1 MSYKPRVVKK
11 STIPERIKPLSE
23 QGITCYIDMND
34 GLFRGGSWVIKDK
47 VAIYPLL
54 EILSRVYPTCLSVYE
69 YRGYTIPRT
78 SRMLL
83 SCTEYEVD
91 MIRRHLTSEYNDTSL
106 LDLLLNVFDEDERM
120 VVDREPVNFEVEE
133 QISEILARIS
143 REQLS
148 DLTLKECEH
157 TWFKERAASINNN
170 ETAYAISNSIAY
182 KTNLVRL
189 VNKYRDHL
197 LLLPKRKPK
206 GYTFD
211 TDLHLYDERNSN
223 KNTNVPVIDLLTI
236 GFYSVDFAKKFLNE
250 FVCVYK
256 ANQISINVINKTS
269 DAISKGLSQRP
280 YHVFISK
287 RKQSIHNSIGFITPI
302 NYTISTVVDTNNVDS
317 FNDALNN
324 INTFV
329 STEYKKIKR
338 ITDKYELA
346 EPIVCV
352 NHRKARVD
360 YTYSRGEIICDDNIK
375 IVDLKNRLNSK
386 FNKFTSGDITST
398 PDEIISLKQREN
410 WCYQVDNNK
419 FHFASLIVDVFIH
432 IPIPVNVDV
441 ANYGRML
448 NAMKLTKAF
457 DPDCMT
463 LMVMP
468 YVMDDATQEKLLEL
482 LDQLA

>member
-1 MSYKPRVVKK
+1 MTYKPRVVKK
-11 STIPERIKPLSE
+11 SSIPERIKPLSE
-23 QGITCYIDMND
+23 QGVTCYIDMCD
-34 GLFRGGSWVIKDK
+34 SMFRYDSWAIKDK
-47 VAIYPLL
+47 DTIYPLL
-54 EILSRVYPTCLSVYE
+54 EILSRVYTKFFSVYN
-69 YRGYTIPRT
+69 YSAFTSQRV
-78 SRMLL
+78 SRMLR
-83 SCTEYEVD
+83 SCTEFELD
-91 MIRRHLTSEYNDTSL
+91 MIRKHLTSEYNDTTL
-106 LDLLLNVFDEDERM
+106 LDLLLNVFDEDERV
-120 VVDREPVNFEVEE
+120 VVDREPVNFEVVE
-133 QISEILARIS
+133 QISEILARIG

-148 DLTLKECEH
+148 ELTLKECEH

-170 ETAYAISNSIAY
+170 KTAYAISNNIAY

-223 KNTNVPVIDLLTI
+223 KKNNVPAIDLLTI

-250 FVCVYK
+250 FVCIYK

-269 DAISKGLSQRP
+269 DTISKGLSQRP
-280 YHVFISK
+280 YHVFLSK
-287 RKQSIHNSIGFITPI
+287 RKQSILNSIGFITPI
-302 NYTISTVVDTNNVDS
+302 NYAISTEVGAINADSLNV
-317 FNDALNN
+317 ALND

-329 STEYKKIKR
+329 STEYKKMKR

-346 EPIVCV
+346 EPLVCV
-352 NHRKARVD
+352 NYRKAHMN
-360 YTYSRGEIICDDNIK
+360 YSYSRGNIIRDDNIK
-375 IVDLKNRLNSK
+375 IIDLKNRLNSK
-386 FNKFTSGDITST
+386 LNKFTSSDITST
-398 PDEIISLKQREN
+398 PDEIINLKQREN
-410 WCYQVDNNK
+410 WCYQVEKNK
-419 FHFASLIVDVFIH
+419 FHFATLIVDVFIH

-457 DPDCMT
+457 DPDFMT

-482 LDQLA
+482 LDQIA